1 MAIIFQGF
9 LEIARRANITSFT
22 TDIYPSQPPYIDLNP
37 NVMNWA
43 ISFNPS
49 SLNTW
54 GDIGK
59 FFKVEV
65 FQVTNTRDKLGNSV
79 KKKVLLELL
88 PCKME
93 NFNTNAQIELM
104 GFTSNISSLLCTKMD
119 DKIFVEGKFSS

>member
-1 MAIIFQGF
+1 
-9 LEIARRANITSFT
+9 
-22 TDIYPSQPPYIDLNP
+22 
-37 NVMNWA
+37 MNWA